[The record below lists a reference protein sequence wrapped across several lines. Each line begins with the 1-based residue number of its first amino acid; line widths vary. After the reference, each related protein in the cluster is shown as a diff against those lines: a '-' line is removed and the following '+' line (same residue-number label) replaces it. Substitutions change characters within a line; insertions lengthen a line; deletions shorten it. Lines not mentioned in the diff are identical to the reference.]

1 MPSTINM
8 LVGAVVGIVLLSV
21 MIFSVAL
28 PVISSSIEQAN
39 LSGSTLTIANL
50 IPLFLVL
57 GLFVIIVATLI
68 LSWL

>member
-39 LSGSTLTIANL
+39 LDGSTLTIANL